1 MPLFWV
7 LCNVAELLS
16 SSTLWGR
23 RKAEVVL
30 DHSVADSKSTFFLYV
45 DVGSGYRW
53 VLRSGGQRLADSEG
67 AYANKAECERA
78 IERAKEGYPEAVVRD
93 LTR

>member
-16 SSTLWGR
+16 SSALWGR

-30 DHSVADSKSTFFLYV
+30 DHSVAATKSTFFLYI
-45 DVGSGYRW
+45 DVGSGYR
-53 VLRSGGQRLADSEG
+53 
-67 AYANKAECERA
+67 
-78 IERAKEGYPEAVVRD
+78 
-93 LTR
+93 

>member
-1 MPLFWV
+1 MDH
-7 LCNVAELLS
+7 NVA
-16 SSTLWGR
+16 
-23 RKAEVVL
+23 A
-30 DHSVADSKSTFFLYV
+30 SKSTFCLYL

-53 VLRSGGQRLADSEG
+53 VLRSNRQRLADSEG
-67 AYANKAECERA
+67 AYATKAECQRA